1 MTTSADLFP
10 DRPRGAPFRICVC
23 GGGSL
28 AHALVAVLGAS
39 ASNEVRLLTR
49 QPERWSRRIRLIY
62 LDKAELYGA
71 VHAVSDDPS
80 EVVAD
85 ADLVILAIP
94 HAAREVVLRRIA
106 PYLSPHTWLAGFP
119 GYGGL
124 PWAVRLALGP
134 EQRLLGLQRVP
145 YVRKVVSYGEV
156 VWVSGIRPELFVATV
171 PSHYAPS
178 AARWLQVLLNIPT
191 TPLAHYLAVCLSNS
205 NPIFHPARLYS
216 RWRDASPEGVWATR
230 PQFYEDWDEPASA
243 RYLACEH
250 DLQSIGR
257 ACPVDLSGRR
267 TLLEHYGA
275 RDAREMTQIIRRIAA
290 LRDRPMPMRAV
301 DHGWTPDL
309 HSYYFA
315 EDVPYGIVV
324 QRALAEIVGVATPAL
339 DEVIRWAQRWMGRT
353 WLDDGH
359 ALGSDTRG
367 LPLPQRFGVANAA
380 DLVAML
386 R

>member
-1 MTTSADLFP
+1 MSAELFP
-10 DRPRGAPFRICVC
+10 GRARGAPLRICVC

-39 ASNEVRLLTR
+39 ASNEVRLLTS

-62 LDKAELYGA
+62 LDKAELHGT
-71 VHAVSDDPS
+71 VRVVSDDPC
-80 EVVAD
+80 EVVAG

-94 HAAREVVLRRIA
+94 HAAREGVLRRIA
-106 PYLSPHTWLAGFP
+106 PYLSRHAWLAGFP

-134 EQRLLGLQRVP
+134 EQRFLGLQRVP

-171 PSHYAPS
+171 PGHYAPS
-178 AARWLQVLLNIPT
+178 AARWLQALLNIPT

-216 RWRDASPEGVWATR
+216 LWRDASPEGVWATR
-230 PQFYEDWDEPASA
+230 PQFYEDWDEPAST
-243 RYLACEH
+243 RYLACER
-250 DLQSIGR
+250 DLQSIGG
-257 ACPVDLSGRR
+257 ACPADLSGRR
-267 TLLEHYGA
+267 SLLDHYGA

-290 LRDRPMPMRAV
+290 LRDRPVPMRAV
-301 DHGWTPDL
+301 DDGWMPDV

-324 QRALAEIVGVATPAL
+324 QRALADIVGVATPAL

-359 ALGSDTRG
+359 ALGRDTHG

-380 DLVAML
+380 DLVDTL